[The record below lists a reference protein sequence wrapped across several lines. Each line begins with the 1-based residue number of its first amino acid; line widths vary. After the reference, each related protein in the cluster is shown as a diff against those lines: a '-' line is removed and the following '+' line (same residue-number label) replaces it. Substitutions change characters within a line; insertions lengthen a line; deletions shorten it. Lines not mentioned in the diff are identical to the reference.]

1 MRIFQLITLS
11 EYGGAQSVV
20 AALSRSLSAAGNEV
34 FLVYGGEGRA
44 WSGLDSGIKRLCYG
58 KQRKSLSWRDIFI
71 VLHLIYYRFRYR
83 PDVVHLHSSKMGA
96 LGRLVFPKSK
106 TVYTVH
112 GFDSVR
118 VAFRRFL
125 PVERILAPHT
135 GCVVGV
141 SYYDR
146 DGMKAEGFRCNPEVI
161 HNGISDYTETAFTP
175 SDTQPEEV
183 LKHLKTRY
191 KRIIMC
197 ISRISKQK
205 HFELFVQVARQLPN
219 YAFVWIGNET
229 SPEGAVLSD
238 NVFLLGS
245 LYRPYYYLP
254 YADVFML
261 PSHYEGLP
269 VSIIEAFCFSTP
281 VVASA
286 VGGVSEVVSH
296 GKNGYLLENTPDVF
310 VAHLSKLLES
320 DDLLW
325 RFGREA
331 RKTYEQKF
339 RLEQMLTKYEAIYEK
354 IVHGRES

>member
-20 AALSRSLSAAGNEV
+20 TALCHSLSVAGNEV
-34 FLVYGGEGRA
+34 FLVYGGEGQA
-44 WSGLDSGIKRLCYG
+44 WSSLDSGIKRLCYG
-58 KQRKSLSWRDIFI
+58 KQQKALSWRDIFI
-71 VLHLIYYRFRYR
+71 VLHLIYYRFRYQ

-118 VAFRRFL
+118 IAFRHFL
-125 PVERILAPHT
+125 FVERILAPHT

-146 DGMKAEGFRCNPEVI
+146 EGMKAEGLRCNPEVI
-161 HNGISDYTETAFTP
+161 HNGISDYVETTFKQL
-175 SDTQPEEV
+175 DTQPEEI
-183 LKHLKTRY
+183 LMHLKTRY
-191 KRIIMC
+191 KRVVMC

-205 HFELFVQVARQLPN
+205 HFELFVQVAQQLPE
-219 YAFVWIGNET
+219 YAFVWIGNEM
-229 SPEGAVLSD
+229 SPEGITLGN

-245 LYRPYYYLP
+245 LRYPYYYLP

-286 VGGVSEVVSH
+286 VGGIPEVVSH
-296 GKNGYLLENTPDVF
+296 GKNGYLLENIPDLF
-310 VAHLSKLLES
+310 VAHLSKLLEN
-320 DDLLW
+320 DDLLR
-325 RFGREA
+325 RFGLEA

-339 RLEQMLTKYEAIYEK
+339 RLEQMLTKYEAIYDE
-354 IVHGRES
+354 IVYGRK